1 MMVPGII
8 AFFDFLLFKKGESMR
23 SFLDSKRRLGAA
35 FGFGLAIFLSQV
47 SGYPS
52 GLGLSPEVA
61 LAQSDND
68 ESRPLNDRYD
78 SAIARAEARYHQA
91 VANARK
97 AYLENK
103 RKADAL
109 YARKTAVASRH
120 VTGTINDIKNKL
132 AETGGSMGEQVT
144 TSIKAAVANYA
155 KTISSDFRER
165 QKEVKK
171 AVDAY
176 VKALGDATQTFQ
188 KDVSK
193 ANGKLSSGDSS
204 K

>member
-1 MMVPGII
+1 MMIGIVH
-8 AFFDFLLFKKGESMR
+8 AFRLRLFKKGEFMR
-23 SFLDSKRRLGAA
+23 SISVSRRWLGAA
-35 FGFGLAIFLSQV
+35 LVFGFVFFLSQT
-47 SGYPS
+47 GEYRP
-52 GLGLSPEVA
+52 GAGLSPEAV

-68 ESRPLNDRYD
+68 EGKPLNDRYD

-97 AYLENK
+97 AYLESK
-103 RKADAL
+103 RKADAQ
-109 YARKTAVASRH
+109 YERETSVASRH

-144 TSIKAAVANYA
+144 TSIKAAVAHYA
-155 KTISSDFRER
+155 KTISSDFRNR
-165 QKEVKK
+165 QKAVKK

-188 KDVSK
+188 KDVQK
-193 ANGKLSSGDSS
+193 ANGKL
-204 K
+204 

>member
-1 MMVPGII
+1 M
-8 AFFDFLLFKKGESMR
+8 AFV
-23 SFLDSKRRLGAA
+23 
-35 FGFGLAIFLSQV
+35 FGFVLFFSQV
-47 SGYPS
+47 TGYQPGSGPS
-52 GLGLSPEVA
+52 PKVA
-61 LAQSDND
+61 MAQDSSD
-68 ESRPLNDRYD
+68 EGKPINDRYD

-109 YARKTAVASRH
+109 YARKTSVASRH

-155 KTISSDFRER
+155 KTISSDFRDR
-165 QKEVKK
+165 QKEIRA
-171 AVDAY
+171 AVDSY
-176 VKALGDATQTFQ
+176 VKALGAATQTFQ
-188 KDVSK
+188 KDVEK
-193 ANGKLSSGDSS
+193 ANGKLSVGESS
-204 K
+204 KK

>member
-1 MMVPGII
+1 
-8 AFFDFLLFKKGESMR
+8 MR
-23 SFLDSKRRLGAA
+23 SIYGSKRRLGAA
-35 FGFGLAIFLSQV
+35 FVFGLVLFLSQV
-47 SGYPS
+47 GGYQAET
-52 GLGLSPEVA
+52 GFSPEAA

-109 YARKTAVASRH
+109 YARKTSVASRH
-120 VTGTINDIKNKL
+120 VTGTINDIKNNL
-132 AETGGSMGEQVT
+132 TETGGSMGEKVT

-155 KTISSDFRER
+155 KTISSDFRDR
-165 QKEVKK
+165 QKEIKK

-188 KDVSK
+188 KDVEK
-193 ANGKLSSGDSS
+193 ANGKLSARESS
-204 K
+204 KK

>member
-1 MMVPGII
+1 MMSISV
-8 AFFDFLLFKKGESMR
+8 
-23 SFLDSKRRLGAA
+23 SKRQMGTA
-35 FGFGLAIFLSQV
+35 FIFGLVFFLSQV
-47 SGYPS
+47 VGYQSGA
-52 GLGLSPEVA
+52 GFSPAVA
-61 LAQSDND
+61 SAQSEND

-97 AYLENK
+97 SYLESK

-109 YARKTAVASRH
+109 YARKTSVASRH

-144 TSIKAAVANYA
+144 TSIKAAVAHYA

-165 QKEVKK
+165 QGEVKK
-171 AVDAY
+171 AVDSY

-188 KDVSK
+188 KDVEK
-193 ANGKLSSGDSS
+193 ANGKLSAGKSS
-204 K
+204 KD